1 MDNNEVSDVFVSALA
16 DPDILSAR
24 LNVLDTGAKILGELG
39 SHAFVQGL
47 LVSDK
52 KISAFSILSRL
63 AADITVGFATLMRSG
78 NEYSAAA
85 LLRQLVEFEYL
96 FFVAYQ
102 DKSELGKWLGADGDT
117 LRKQFTPQKMRK
129 KSNGIFSDQEYWM
142 HCDMGGHPN
151 PKARAFLAGES
162 NNMMMAAFLL
172 PDGVHHFRRLWTSF
186 KLLYPVLLEDNK
198 SQLEKL
204 SLVTDAIETWKTKE
218 HPLILSFD
226 GMQHTRAKS

>member
-1 MDNNEVSDVFVSALA
+1 MENNEILDIFDSALA

-24 LNVLDTGAKILGELG
+24 LNVLETGARTLRELG
-39 SHAFVQGL
+39 SHAYIHGL

-102 DKSELGKWLGADGDT
+102 DKSELEKWIGADGDT
-117 LRKQFTPQKMRK
+117 LRNQFTPQKMRK
-129 KSNGIFSDQEYWM
+129 KSNGIFRDQEYWM

-162 NNMMMAAFLL
+162 KNMRMASFLL
-172 PDGVHHFRRLWTSF
+172 PDGVHHFRRLWTSV
-186 KLLYPVLLEDNK
+186 KLLYPVLLKDNK
-198 SQLEKL
+198 SQIEKL
-204 SLVTDAIETWKTKE
+204 SLVSAAIEAWEIKE
-218 HPLILSFD
+218 HPLILSLD
-226 GMQHTRAKS
+226 GMQHTSSSN

>member
-1 MDNNEVSDVFVSALA
+1 MDNNEVSDIFDSALV

-39 SHAFVQGL
+39 SHAFIHGL
-47 LVSDK
+47 LVGGK
-52 KISAFSILSRL
+52 EISAFSILSGL
-63 AADITVGFATLMRSG
+63 AADISASFATLMRSG

-96 FFVAYQ
+96 FFIAYQ
-102 DKSELGKWLGADGDT
+102 DKSELGKWLAADGDT

-129 KSNGIFSDQEYWM
+129 KSNGIFSDQEYWT

-162 NNMMMAAFLL
+162 KNMKMVAFLL
-172 PDGVHHFRRLWTSF
+172 PDGVHHFRRLWTSV
-186 KLLYPVLLEDNK
+186 KLLYPILLEDNK
-198 SQLEKL
+198 SQLEKM
-204 SLVTDAIETWKTKE
+204 SLVSDAIETWEAKE

-226 GMQHTRAKS
+226 GMQHAKA